1 MFQGYSLK
9 DVMTQTPDPP
19 PEVRL
24 ADLMVSLSLAT
35 DLGMGQPL
43 GWGLRACLLATHV
56 AEMLELTQRE
66 CEDTY
71 YLALLHYIG
80 CTTDTHLLAK
90 LFGDDRRMMQRF
102 ALTHMGDLHHPA
114 VPSLR
119 PSQTPVSPEVFR
131 SSSQARC
138 EVAVHLARW
147 CNFGASIQRGLWQLF
162 ERWDGSGLPYGLRHN
177 EIMLPVR
184 IVQLAQDAE
193 SFFRVGGVVEV
204 RRRLEERAGHGYDP
218 ELSQLFHAHAEILF
232 ERLEVSSL
240 RQAVLRV
247 EPGSAKRTSE
257 GQCER
262 VLEVMA
268 DFVDMAS
275 PYTVGNSRGVARL
288 VSHAAQKAGVNEEAV
303 TRVRRAGLVRD
314 LGRVCAPAAV
324 WDKPTLLNDSDW
336 ELIRLHP
343 YYTERVLAH
352 CQDLVEVAQLASKHH
367 ERLDGSGYYRG
378 LPASLQ
384 SFELRLLVAA
394 DVYHALNEDRAY
406 RRALNREEAA
416 REMRAEV
423 KSGRLDAEAVDYVF
437 KAAGHAVRQ
446 HNRNYP
452 GGLSPREV
460 EVLRLIA
467 KGYTN
472 KKTAE
477 ALGIS
482 TKTVGHHVQ
491 HIYDKLGVSTR
502 AAATLFAMQHQLI
515 QDL

>member
-1 MFQGYSLK
+1 
-9 DVMTQTPDPP
+9 MTQAFDLP
-19 PEVRL
+19 PEVHL
-24 ADLMVSLSLAT
+24 AELMVSLSLAT

-66 CEDTY
+66 REDTY

-80 CTTDTHLLAK
+80 CTTDAHLFAE

-102 ALTHMGDLHHPA
+102 ALAHMGDLQHPA

-131 SSSQARC
+131 VSSQARC

-147 CNFGASIQRGLWQLF
+147 CNFGANIQRGLWQLF
-162 ERWDGSGLPYGLRHN
+162 ERWDGSGLPYGLKHG

-193 SFFRVGGVVEV
+193 SFFRIGGVEEV
-204 RRRLEERAGHGYDP
+204 RKRLEERAGRGYDP
-218 ELSQLFHAHAEILF
+218 ALSQLFHAHAETLF
-232 ERLEVSSL
+232 GGLEVSSL
-240 RQAVLRV
+240 RQAVLRA
-247 EPGSAKRTSE
+247 EPGNPKRTSQE
-257 GQCER
+257 QCER
-262 VLEVMA
+262 VLEAMA
-268 DFVDMAS
+268 DFVDMTS
-275 PYTVGNSRGVARL
+275 LYTVGNSRGVARL
-288 VSHAAQKAGVNEEAV
+288 VSRAAQEAGLNEEAV

-314 LGRVCAPAAV
+314 LGRTCAPAAV

-343 YYTERVLAH
+343 YYTERLLAH
-352 CQDLVEVAQLASKHH
+352 CRDLAEVTQLASTHH

-378 LPASLQ
+378 LPANLQ
-384 SFELRLLVAA
+384 PFELRLLAAA
-394 DVYHALNEDRAY
+394 DVRHALTKDRAH
-406 RRALNREEAA
+406 RRAFSREDAT
-416 REMRAEV
+416 RDMRVEV
-423 KSGRLDAEAVDYVF
+423 KAGRLDAEAVDF
-437 KAAGHAVRQ
+437 ILRAAGHTVLQ
-446 HNRNYP
+446 NRRDYP
-452 GGLSPREV
+452 GGLSSREV

-467 KGYTN
+467 RGHTN
-472 KKTAE
+472 KEVAE
-477 ALGIS
+477 RLGIS
-482 TKTVGHHVQ
+482 AKTVGHHVQ

-515 QDL
+515 HEL